1 MSEAI
6 TTADPI
12 AIDMAAANRLPRRG
26 EELMRIVTRFEY
38 ALKEIEYGK
47 VGKNGEVEVNW
58 DAFANDGLKAEFLKR
73 IRENAIAPT
82 LLAEPPSKQIL
93 LGKTLDWEVGT
104 PPSSVQELLGAVR
117 RVRNNLVHGGKSGD
131 KDFDRNDALVSE
143 SIEVLIEAL
152 RTHADLR
159 IMFEGKW

>member
-6 TTADPI
+6 TAVGSI
-12 AIDMAAANRLPRRG
+12 VIDMAAAARLPARG

-47 VGKNGEVEVNW
+47 VGKSGEVEVNW
-58 DAFANDGLKAEFLKR
+58 DAFANEGLKAEFLKR

-82 LLAEPPSKQIL
+82 LLAKPPSRQIL
-93 LGKTLDWEVGT
+93 LGKTLDWGDCA

-131 KDFDRNDALVSE
+131 KDFDRNDRLVAE
-143 SIEVLIEAL
+143 AIEVLIEAL

-159 IMFEGKW
+159 FMFEGKW

>member
-1 MSEAI
+1 MNETI
-6 TTADPI
+6 TAAGPI
-12 AIDMAAANRLPRRG
+12 TIDMSAANRLPARG

-38 ALKEIEYGK
+38 ALKEIGYGK
-47 VGKNGEVEVNW
+47 VGKSGEVEVNW
-58 DAFANDGLKAEFLKR
+58 DAFANEGLKAGFLKR

-93 LGKTLDWEVGT
+93 LGNKLDWEDGT

-131 KDFDRNDALVSE
+131 KDFDRNDRLVSE
-143 SIEVLIEAL
+143 SIEVLTEAL
-152 RTHADLR
+152 RTHADLHF
-159 IMFEGKW
+159 MFEGKW